1 MIHFNIHVFICTA
14 LIYWQLRKYVIRFLK
29 HYRILLMDV
38 LETRG
43 LKKLG
48 YESNSKQVR
57 YMYKQ

>member
-1 MIHFNIHVFICTA
+1 
-14 LIYWQLRKYVIRFLK
+14 
-29 HYRILLMDV
+29 MDV

-57 YMYKQ
+57 YMYKQSMHRNLFVWNKIHATRSGVPFK